1 MNSLQT
7 ANHVINLIVRQSKDK
22 LQENKVI
29 KSKLTPYSASSM
41 LNTKTDLVLQSGAKN
56 EISNTKNLKEQINC

>member
-56 EISNTKNLKEQINC
+56 EISNTKNLK

>member
-22 LQENKVI
+22 LQEKKVI